1 MPSPDTLLTDLNDS
15 VGTGR
20 SSTSGTQQRAVVPS
34 TGPGL
39 VTEHHGVPGSGDF
52 HERREYTSP
61 DQRTHVVEERFE
73 KTARGDAGVSV
84 PMLPG
89 PVVMHVRFSLRSCRF
104 SVSLRGCRRA
114 ATGLAGP
121 PHALKVREEGCG
133 LRFER
138 WTCWLGLLRVP
149 GTPSG
154 VSVG

>member
-1 MPSPDTLLTDLNDS
+1 MTLPSPDTLLTDLNES

-34 TGPGL
+34 SGQGL

-73 KTARGDAGVSV
+73 KTARGDSGVSV
-84 PMLPG
+84 LRSPSG
-89 PVVMHVRFSLRSCRF
+89 PLVMHVRLSPEL
-104 SVSLRGCRRA
+104 SVLGVSEVAAGRPRGWLGRRMVSES
-114 ATGLAGP
+114 GG
-121 PHALKVREEGCG
+121 KGCG

-138 WTCWLGLLRVP
+138 WTCWL
-149 GTPSG
+149 
-154 VSVG
+154 SVCCGSLI